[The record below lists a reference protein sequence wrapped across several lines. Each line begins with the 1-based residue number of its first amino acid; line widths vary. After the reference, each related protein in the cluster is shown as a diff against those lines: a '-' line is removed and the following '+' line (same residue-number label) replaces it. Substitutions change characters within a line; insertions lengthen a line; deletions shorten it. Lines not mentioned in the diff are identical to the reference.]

1 MKKILSFLIFIITLI
16 LIPNGVYATNI
27 DSVLTDGKLVIPSIP
42 FTGNLAYDAIASYF
56 YDDLKIE
63 DLYIEYN
70 SCNED
75 FTQCS
80 ISNGDNSRQVE
91 IVWKYDPKIKKI
103 VDEIAKKYPE
113 DATKYIVDDIGIL
126 NMHINGG
133 SVIENSL
140 EFKKNISYK
149 NFYID
154 VRGGGGP
161 ELTDS
166 QIGILKFKLDGT
178 IYWRGQI
185 DPQFISQDLVY
196 VSEDTNNIEESLQTR
211 LQKLFPDHTF
221 VVEKTD
227 ITTQSIIDSYLD
239 EARDIYNND
248 AYVQQEYPNIDDF
261 LAMHDDYNFLD
272 GALEYLYDICVDDAM
287 GFQVAVKKDSKKA
300 VNKVEVITNDVLT
313 NISIATIGDAI
324 LPLDTKIQVNK
335 LTSGAEYENIMSK
348 IVVKNSET
356 YDLKLYSKQLNK
368 YITKLDN
375 GKFQVKIPISEELKG
390 KDLAI
395 YYVNQDDKVEKYD
408 VTITEDGYASF
419 ITDHFSIYTLADITK
434 NTSNNVANPET
445 LDNIS
450 TSICL
455 FVLCM
460 LCLFSVIIY
469 KKRLN

>member
-178 IYWRGQI
+178 IYCRGQI

-196 VSEDTNNIEESLQTR
+196 VSEDCCRKNRYYN
-211 LQKLFPDHTF
+211 
-221 VVEKTD
+221 
-227 ITTQSIIDSYLD
+227 SINY
-239 EARDIYNND
+239 
-248 AYVQQEYPNIDDF
+248 
-261 LAMHDDYNFLD
+261 
-272 GALEYLYDICVDDAM
+272 
-287 GFQVAVKKDSKKA
+287 
-300 VNKVEVITNDVLT
+300 
-313 NISIATIGDAI
+313 
-324 LPLDTKIQVNK
+324 
-335 LTSGAEYENIMSK
+335 
-348 IVVKNSET
+348 
-356 YDLKLYSKQLNK
+356 
-368 YITKLDN
+368 
-375 GKFQVKIPISEELKG
+375 
-390 KDLAI
+390 
-395 YYVNQDDKVEKYD
+395 
-408 VTITEDGYASF
+408 
-419 ITDHFSIYTLADITK
+419 
-434 NTSNNVANPET
+434 
-445 LDNIS
+445 
-450 TSICL
+450 
-455 FVLCM
+455 
-460 LCLFSVIIY
+460 
-469 KKRLN
+469 

>member
-16 LIPNGVYATNI
+16 LILNGVYATNI

-42 FTGNLAYDAIASYF
+42 FKGNLAYDAIASYF

-348 IVVKNSET
+348 IVVK
-356 YDLKLYSKQLNK
+356 
-368 YITKLDN
+368 I
-375 GKFQVKIPISEELKG
+375 VKHMI
-390 KDLAI
+390 
-395 YYVNQDDKVEKYD
+395 
-408 VTITEDGYASF
+408 
-419 ITDHFSIYTLADITK
+419 
-434 NTSNNVANPET
+434 
-445 LDNIS
+445 
-450 TSICL
+450 
-455 FVLCM
+455 
-460 LCLFSVIIY
+460 
-469 KKRLN
+469 